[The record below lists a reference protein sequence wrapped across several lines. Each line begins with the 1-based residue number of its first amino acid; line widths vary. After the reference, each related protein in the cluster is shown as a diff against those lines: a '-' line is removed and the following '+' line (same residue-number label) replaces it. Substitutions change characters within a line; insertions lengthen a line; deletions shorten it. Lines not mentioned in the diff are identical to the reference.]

1 MFEDIKN
8 SSDWQSVD
16 KVSKGWSSDS
26 KYFIKTKEGKMLLLR
41 ISDMEQYETKKKE
54 YEIVEKYSKLG
65 FLMSQPIDFGIC
77 NNGKNVY
84 MLLTWIEGKD
94 LEEVLSDLTEEQQY
108 QLGRQAGKIL
118 KKIHSIDVDINDIP
132 KDTKKS
138 KKLEQLS
145 RYEESHVRID
155 GDEIAIKYVKE
166 NIDLIWKE
174 KPVYMHGDYHPGNLI
189 YTDNGLIGVIDFN
202 RWEVGDPYEEFY
214 KVLELKTAFRIVS
227 DK

>member
-138 KKLEQLS
+138 KKLQQLS

-174 KPVYMHGDYHPGNLI
+174 KPVYMH
-189 YTDNGLIGVIDFN
+189 V
-202 RWEVGDPYEEFY
+202 RQDP
-214 KVLELKTAFRIVS
+214 AFLRLQPWS
-227 DK
+227 GRN

>member
-41 ISDMEQYETKKKE
+41 ISDIEQYETKKKE

-138 KKLEQLS
+138 KKLQQLS

-155 GDEIAIKYVKE
+155 GGKSY
-166 NIDLIWKE
+166 L
-174 KPVYMHGDYHPGNLI
+174 H
-189 YTDNGLIGVIDFN
+189 
-202 RWEVGDPYEEFY
+202 R
-214 KVLELKTAFRIVS
+214 
-227 DK
+227 

>member
-138 KKLEQLS
+138 KKLQQLS

-174 KPVYMHGDYHPGNLI
+174 KPVYIHGDYHPGNLI

-214 KVLELKTAFRIVS
+214 KLESLKTAFRIVS

>member
-1 MFEDIKN
+1 MKYRGTQMFEDIKN

-138 KKLEQLS
+138 KKLQQLS
-145 RYEESHVRID
+145 RYEESHVPCPL
-155 GDEIAIKYVKE
+155 AIRAGPWYNTGIKQDRRRWPWERKFGC
-166 NIDLIWKE
+166 WRWTWTGRCSTG
-174 KPVYMHGDYHPGNLI
+174 PSRSPPGPRR
-189 YTDNGLIGVIDFN
+189 
-202 RWEVGDPYEEFY
+202 RWSGPGSRGF
-214 KVLELKTAFRIVS
+214 
-227 DK
+227 

>member
-138 KKLEQLS
+138 KKLQQLS

-166 NIDLIWKE
+166 NIDLIESVK
-174 KPVYMHGDYHPGNLI
+174 
-189 YTDNGLIGVIDFN
+189 
-202 RWEVGDPYEEFY
+202 
-214 KVLELKTAFRIVS
+214 
-227 DK
+227 

>member
-138 KKLEQLS
+138 KKLQQLS

-174 KPVYMHGDYHPGNLI
+174 
-189 YTDNGLIGVIDFN
+189 
-202 RWEVGDPYEEFY
+202 
-214 KVLELKTAFRIVS
+214 
-227 DK
+227 

>member
-138 KKLEQLS
+138 KKLQQLS

-166 NIDLIWKE
+166 NIDLI
-174 KPVYMHGDYHPGNLI
+174 
-189 YTDNGLIGVIDFN
+189 
-202 RWEVGDPYEEFY
+202 
-214 KVLELKTAFRIVS
+214 
-227 DK
+227 

>member
-41 ISDMEQYETKKKE
+41 ISDIEQYETKKKE

-138 KKLEQLS
+138 KKLQQLS

-174 KPVYMHGDYHPGNLI
+174 KPVYMQKP
-189 YTDNGLIGVIDFN
+189 
-202 RWEVGDPYEEFY
+202 EP
-214 KVLELKTAFRIVS
+214 VS
-227 DK
+227 CLRFHKLAVQIMV

>member
-1 MFEDIKN
+1 MKYRGTQMFEDIKN

-138 KKLEQLS
+138 KKLQQLS

-174 KPVYMHGDYHPGNLI
+174 TCIYAWGLSPGKSYLH
-189 YTDNGLIGVIDFN
+189 
-202 RWEVGDPYEEFY
+202 R
-214 KVLELKTAFRIVS
+214 
-227 DK
+227 